1 MFIKSIFRRI
11 WFAIFSLW
19 VLKYHR
25 PGALKAFNK
34 KYGFEIRKISTF
46 SNELGHWIILANAS
60 PYTVSNSIQDDVR
73 NVVLN
78 MINYACNRGGAKFHF
93 RQVETLGED
102 IPKCVRNYIIRNV
115 TPDVLRVGDPPDF
128 ILEKSGFYFYAVA

>member
-11 WFAIFSLW
+11 WAVVFSSW
-19 VLKYHR
+19 VLRYHR

-34 KYGFEIRKISTF
+34 KYGFAIRKISIF
-46 SNELGHWIILANAS
+46 SNEFGHWVILANAS
-60 PYTVSNSIQDDVR
+60 PEPISDSVKDGVR
-73 NVVLN
+73 DIVLN
-78 MINYACNRGGAKFHF
+78 MINYACNRGGVKFHF
-93 RQVETLGED
+93 RPIETLGED

-128 ILEKSGFYFYAVA
+128 ILEKSGLYFYAVA